1 MPDFI
6 QLPKGATKLPKDVAE
21 RLEAA
26 RGKHKDGL
34 PEKKVIV
41 RQAEVEVK
49 TEWSTEKL
57 GGDAWSAAIRTLR
70 ERGVVED

>member
-1 MPDFI
+1 MPDYI
-6 QLPKGATKLPKDVAE
+6 YLPEGAKKLPKKVAE
-21 RLEAA
+21 QLEAA

-41 RQAEVEVK
+41 RQDEIEVK